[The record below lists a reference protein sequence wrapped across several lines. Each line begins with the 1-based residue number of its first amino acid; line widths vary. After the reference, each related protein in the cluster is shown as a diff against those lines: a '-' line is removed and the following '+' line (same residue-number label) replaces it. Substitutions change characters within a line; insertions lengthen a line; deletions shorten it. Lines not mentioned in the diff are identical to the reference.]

1 MLTRKSMMLN
11 LQIRR
16 SRIPSRVS
24 SRWRR
29 LRKRMKSASL
39 ADSTTGRSREENLL
53 RGTRTPPARNQIQ
66 MRCKFGRGISY
77 DII

>member
-1 MLTRKSMMLN
+1 MIRN

-16 SRIPSRVS
+16 PRIPSRVS

-29 LRKRMKSASL
+29 LRKRMKSGSL

-53 RGTRTPPARNQIQ
+53 RGMRTLPTRNHIP
-66 MRCKFGRGISY
+66 MRYESGRGGMSC